1 MDLKRLVKYIE
12 YTVHRRLLSFAP
24 DASRIHNLFVH
35 GYRQLYYTIRSRKL
49 HRTFVDSAALT
60 LQSLFAAIP
69 LLAFVLIILSRLGAW
84 QPVEA
89 SLRSGFSDWGDLIDS
104 LLAAASSA
112 AENLPKGIFMFI
124 GLGSMMW
131 FIFIVFRGAEGAF
144 NHIWGV
150 RAKRGFIKRYISY
163 TLIVILV
170 PILWG
175 FATTFTMDAFLWSG
189 LSNDISQGVS
199 RLISI
204 AITAFSTA
212 LLYKYLPHAT
222 VEWRYALGIGALVG
236 VVLMFW
242 QWGYVYIQAYMTAYN
257 AIYGSFAAIPLF
269 IIWLQVSWNII
280 LFGCE
285 LCCVWQNAD
294 YYETIDAR
302 RLGMK
307 KLRGMQPV
315 RVVVVGSGNVAEAFA
330 LSLSGN
336 KSVVLQQIYA
346 RNEERGRYLA
356 TLTNSHW
363 TNKPEAL
370 AEADIYIISVSDR
383 AVEEVAHSLNF
394 KPGSIVVH
402 TAGSVPLAVLPCEGV
417 SRGILY
423 AFQSFTAGR
432 QMSLGKVPIFI
443 EAEDEATKERLAEF
457 AHFISERV
465 AEADSERRRSIHIAG
480 VFVNNFTNQLYA
492 LGGDIMHRADLS
504 FDMLKPLIEE
514 TASKAVATDN
524 PRLVQTGPAVRG
536 DRAVCDKH
544 LEMLAGDELKQKI
557 YKDITES
564 IWETSKK
571 I

>member
-1 MDLKRLVKYIE
+1 MDLKRLVRYIE
-12 YTVHRRLLSFAP
+12 HTVHRRLLSFTP
-24 DASRIHNLFVH
+24 EASRVHNLFVH
-35 GYRQLYYTIRSRKL
+35 GYRQMYYTIRSRKF

-89 SLRSGFSDWGDLIDS
+89 SLRNGFSEWGDLIDS
-104 LLAAASSA
+104 LLMAANSA
-112 AENLPKGIFMFI
+112 AENLPNGIFMII

-131 FIFIVFRGAEGAF
+131 FVFIVFRGAEGAF

-163 TLIVILV
+163 TLIVVLV

-175 FATTFTMDAFLWSG
+175 FATTFTMEAFLWSG
-189 LSNDISQGVS
+189 LSNDISQSVS

-204 AITAFSTA
+204 VITAFSTV
-212 LLYKYLPHAT
+212 LLYKYLPHAY
-222 VEWRYALGIGALVG
+222 VRWRYALGIGFVVG
-236 VVLMFW
+236 VVLMLW
-242 QWGYVYIQAYMTAYN
+242 QWAYVYIQAYMTAYN

-294 YYETIDAR
+294 YYETIDTR

-307 KLRGMQPV
+307 KRRSSVAMSAV
-315 RVVVVGSGNVAEAFA
+315 IVGSGNVAEAFA
-330 LSLSGN
+330 RTLAAN
-336 KSVVLQQIYA
+336 DRVLLKQIFA
-346 RNEERGRYLA
+346 RNEERGSHIAALA
-356 TLTNSHW
+356 DTAW
-363 TNKPEAL
+363 TRSEEEL

-383 AVEEVAHSLNF
+383 AVEEVAHKLPF
-394 KPGSIVVH
+394 AKGSIVVH
-402 TAGSVPLAVLPCEGV
+402 TAGSVPMSVLPNEGV

-432 QMSLGKVPIFI
+432 QLSLSKVPIFI
-443 EAEDEATKERLAEF
+443 EAEDEATKQRLAEF
-457 AHFISERV
+457 AHLISECV
-465 AEADSERRRSIHIAG
+465 AEADSERRRSIHLAG

-492 LGGDIMHRADLS
+492 LGGDIMRDAGLS
-504 FDMLKPLIEE
+504 YDMLKPLIEE
-514 TASKAVATDN
+514 TAAKAIATNDV
-524 PRLVQTGPAVRG
+524 REVQTGPAVRG
-536 DRAVCDKH
+536 DKAVCNKH
-544 LEMLAGDELKQKI
+544 LEMLVGDEQMQKI
-557 YKDITES
+557 YRDITES

>member
-1 MDLKRLVKYIE
+1 MDLKRLIKSIE
-12 YTVHRRLLSFAP
+12 YTVHRKLLSFAP
-24 DASRIHNLFVH
+24 DASRVHNLFVH

-89 SLRSGFSDWGDLIDS
+89 SLRSGFSEWGDLIDS
-104 LLAAASSA
+104 LLTAASSA
-112 AENLPKGIFMFI
+112 AENLPNGIFMFI

-189 LSNDISQGVS
+189 LSNDISRGVS

-212 LLYKYLPHAT
+212 LLYKYLPHAY
-222 VEWRYALGIGALVG
+222 VRWRYALGVGTLVG

-302 RLGMK
+302 RLGIK

-315 RVVVVGSGNVAEAFA
+315 RVVVIGSGNVAEAFA
-330 LSLSGN
+330 LALSAN
-336 KSVVLQQIYA
+336 KHVVLQQIFA

-356 TLTNSHW
+356 TKTNSLW

-383 AVEEVAHSLNF
+383 AVEEVAHALPF
-394 KPGSIVVH
+394 RQGSIVVH
-402 TAGSVPLAVLPCEGV
+402 TAGSVPMSVLPNEGV

-432 QMSLGKVPIFI
+432 QMSLNKVPIFI
-443 EAEDEATKERLAEF
+443 EAEDEATKERLAQF

-465 AEADSERRRSIHIAG
+465 AEADSERRRSIHLAG
-480 VFVNNFTNQLYA
+480 VFVNNFANQLYA
-492 LGGDIMHRADLS
+492 LGGDIMQSADLS

-514 TASKAVATDN
+514 TASKAVATTD
-524 PRLVQTGPAVRG
+524 PRGVQTGPAVRG
-536 DRAVCDKH
+536 DRVVCDRH
-544 LEMLAGDELKQKI
+544 LEMLAGDERMQKI
-557 YKDITES
+557 YKEITES